1 MKTALVFLCLAVAI
15 TYAYEKWVDNP
26 ILFPNLSIPQ
36 KTDSYT
42 LQTFCVHTSN
52 SIFIFRDTCS
62 ESKCAACKYFFGNE
76 GPAKF
81 DCAGQCGLC
90 ALCPYNPSVKDCDI
104 YCKDGIAACTETCTK
119 GKVICM
125 NCSKACGL

>member
-1 MKTALVFLCLAVAI
+1 MGILSLTSQRLTSKNQNETALVFLCLAVAI
-15 TYAYEKWVDNP
+15 TYAYDK
-26 ILFPNLSIPQ
+26 
-36 KTDSYT
+36 
-42 LQTFCVHTSN
+42 
-52 SIFIFRDTCS
+52 DTCS
-62 ESKCAACKYFFGNE
+62 ESKCTACKYFFGNE

-90 ALCPYNPSVKDCDI
+90 ALCPYNPTVKDCDI
-104 YCKDGIAACTETCTK
+104 YCKDGIAACTETCSK